1 MVADEREFQTL
12 PASIAGARTYWSMSL
27 GDLAGT
33 LKYAQRALDL
43 WPKDNHLRRSGPA
56 AMLGLASWSS
66 GDLEGAHRSF
76 SEALAGYQRS
86 GHILLAIT
94 GTHVL
99 ADIRLAQGRLRDAV
113 ETYQQ
118 SFALVAEHG
127 SVVQWGTA
135 DMHTRLSELH
145 LEQNDLVVA
154 ARHLSKSKA
163 LGEQSTLPNWRWRW
177 CLAQARLKAAQGDL
191 DEALDLLDE
200 AERSYIRGPVP
211 AVRPIAALKARLWV
225 GQGRLTQALDWAAA
239 QGLSAGDDLSYM
251 REFEYITLAR
261 IRIAQIKRAGEAALI
276 AEAMGLLERLLQAA
290 EAGGRTGSAIEILIL
305 QALAYQA
312 QGNSRP
318 ALVPLERALT
328 LAEPEGYVR
337 IFVDEGSSMVELL
350 SAAAVQEMMP
360 GYIGKLLAAFE
371 PVTNDRDAQQPA
383 NAERPLPVSAAVS
396 SSAVGQG
403 GNSALIEPLSERELE
418 VLQLI
423 AQGLSNRAISERLFL
438 ALSTVK
444 GHNRVIFGKLQVQ
457 RRTEAVARAQEL
469 GLL

>member
-1 MVADEREFQTL
+1 
-12 PASIAGARTYWSMSL
+12 
-27 GDLAGT
+27 
-33 LKYAQRALDL
+33 
-43 WPKDNHLRRSGPA
+43 
-56 AMLGLASWSS
+56 
-66 GDLEGAHRSF
+66 
-76 SEALAGYQRS
+76 
-86 GHILLAIT
+86 
-94 GTHVL
+94 
-99 ADIRLAQGRLRDAV
+99 
-113 ETYQQ
+113 
-118 SFALVAEHG
+118 
-127 SVVQWGTA
+127 
-135 DMHTRLSELH
+135 
-145 LEQNDLVVA
+145 
-154 ARHLSKSKA
+154 
-163 LGEQSTLPNWRWRW
+163 
-177 CLAQARLKAAQGDL
+177 
-191 DEALDLLDE
+191 
-200 AERSYIRGPVP
+200 
-211 AVRPIAALKARLWV
+211 
-225 GQGRLTQALDWAAA
+225 
-239 QGLSAGDDLSYM
+239 M

-305 QALAYQA
+305 QALAHQA
-312 QGNSRP
+312 QGNSWP

-350 SAAAVQEMMP
+350 SAAAAQEMMP

-371 PVTNDRDAQQPA
+371 PVTNDRAAQQPA